1 MPFIAD
7 SSGPAGLEPFN
18 PFENEA
24 VAGPGQSLRAPT
36 PAKGCSVHAEMQS
49 RDGALFGLLRIHQ
62 VPPAAPAQTG
72 TECRYVLPREALEE
86 LYGQLRDLLERYP
99 S

>member
-1 MPFIAD
+1 MPAVANA
-7 SSGPAGLEPFN
+7 SSPAGLEPFDLTEGAS
-18 PFENEA
+18 PG
-24 VAGPGQSLRAPT
+24 AGTASRRPT

-62 VPPAAPAQTG
+62 VPPAALAQTG
-72 TECRYVLPREALEE
+72 TECRYVVPREALEG